1 MQDRLKYFDLAV
13 GERAGNG
20 GDIAMLTSDL
30 AVVYGNENQVYLAL
44 FGGNVEQTTNEVV
57 PGNGQRFDYWANTL
71 LFANNTKLQ
80 YNSLT
85 EKTLNTVPLNSIGRT
100 KIEAAVKNDLKYL
113 VADGATVNVSVRI
126 IDVNKVEITIETI
139 YTRGN
144 NRLTVITF
152 GRQNTMYDFSPLD
165 FDERDW
171 Y

>member
-1 MQDRLKYFDLAV
+1 MQDKYFDLAV

-57 PGNGQRFDYWANTL
+57 PGNGQRFDYWANAL
-71 LFANNTKLQ
+71 LFTNNAKIQ
-80 YNSLT
+80 YNSIT

-100 KIEAAVKNDLKYL
+100 KIEAAVKTDLKYL

-139 YTRGN
+139 YARGN
-144 NRLTVITF
+144 KRLTIITF